1 MNRAL
6 LVVLAVGLLAFAS
19 CQPQDPQGPNLA
31 QPFIGGTQGLA
42 LSFADGMP
50 PPEIFDA
57 GQSVF
62 SVGVYMQN
70 VGEAPIGYAQGRN
83 SYGYVELIGISP
95 QQFGQFSQQDLRV
108 TWQDIQLEL
117 EGARRGYDGSI
128 IVGDIDIVTIDE
140 LSYVPDRQ
148 GNTEVTMRANV
159 CYEYATFTNTDICIK
174 DDILE
179 NVFDDTICTLTGAK
193 RVSNSGAPIQV
204 TQVTQNPAG
213 RDRMQVTFTIEN
225 KGMGTPFLPVSRQ
238 GFTDDACQQSVGQN
252 QYRNMAYAEV
262 SIGGDTGLYDINC
275 PLLQGGSDRGDLRLW
290 QGSPATVTC
299 QITPLQTSSRIYT
312 ESMQIDL
319 WYTYFESI
327 ETPVL
332 IRDTSLGTSL
342 RVEGNI

>member
-1 MNRAL
+1 MNRIFLAL
-6 LVVLAVGLLAFAS
+6 CAVSLLAFAS
-19 CQPQDPQGPNLA
+19 CGPTVQQNDLTRA
-31 QPFIGGTQGLA
+31 FIGGTQGLA

-70 VGEAPIGYAQGRN
+70 VGEAPIGYAQNRN
-83 SYGYVELIGISP
+83 SYGYVEIIGISP
-95 QQFGQFSQQDLRV
+95 QQFGKFSQQDLKV
-108 TWQDIQLEL
+108 TWQERQIEL

-128 IVGDIDIVTIDE
+128 IVGDTDIVTIDE
-140 LSYVPDRQ
+140 LSYIPDRQ
-148 GNTEVTMRANV
+148 GNTQVTIRANV
-159 CYEYATFTNTDICIK
+159 CYEYATFTNTEICIK

-213 RDRMQVTFTIEN
+213 RDRMQVTFTVEN
-225 KGMGTPFLPVSRQ
+225 MGAGVPFLPVSRQ
-238 GFTDDACQQSVGQN
+238 GATSDACLQTFGQN
-252 QYRNMAYAEV
+252 PFRNMVYAEV
-262 SIGGDTGLYDINC
+262 SIGGQAGLYDIRC
-275 PLLQGGSDRGDLRLW
+275 PLLQGTDRGDIRLW
-290 QGSPATVTC
+290 QGAPASITC
-299 QITPLQTSSRIYT
+299 QITPQQTGSRIYT

-319 WYTYFESI
+319 WYTYFEAI
-327 ETPVL
+327 ERPVL
-332 IRDTSLGTSL
+332 IRDTSIGTST